1 MTVRDSRRGCRGT
14 VQQAWETNDVDDET
28 LSRLEL
34 TASIVSAYVAKNSV
48 PLGNLPDLVASVH
61 SSLLKLRGPA
71 EPEPVQAVPAVP
83 VKKSVTPD
91 YIISLEDGRKFKSLK
106 RHLSSHYGMSP
117 EQYRA
122 KWNLPADYPM
132 VAPNYAATRSALAKT
147 MGLGRK
153 AAAEAAPAKAAKAPG
168 KRGRPRKAKP

>member
-1 MTVRDSRRGCRGT
+1 
-14 VQQAWETNDVDDET
+14 VDEEQI
-28 LSRLEL
+28 SRLEL
-34 TASIVSAYVAKNSV
+34 TASIVSAYVSKNSV
-48 PLGNLPDLVASVH
+48 PMSNLGDLVSSVH
-61 SSLLKLRGPA
+61 TSLQKLGPVA
-71 EPEPVQAVPAVP
+71 EPEVIAAVPAVP

-91 YIISLEDGRKFKSLK
+91 YLISLEDGRKFKSLK
-106 RHLSSHYGMSP
+106 RHLSTHYGMTP

-153 AAAEAAPAKAAKAPG
+153 AGQTAQAAVKAVAPATPA
-168 KRGRPRKAKP
+168 KRGRPKKA

>member
-1 MTVRDSRRGCRGT
+1 M
-14 VQQAWETNDVDDET
+14 DENQIA
-28 LSRLEL
+28 RLEL
-34 TASIVSAYVAKNSV
+34 TASIVSAYVSKNSV
-48 PLGNLPDLVASVH
+48 PMSNLGDLVSSVH
-61 SSLLKLRGPA
+61 SSLQKLGPTV
-71 EPEPVQAVPAVP
+71 EPEQVQAVPAVP

-106 RHLSSHYGMSP
+106 RHLSTHYGMTP

-122 KWNLPADYPM
+122 KWSLPADYPM

-153 AAAEAAPAKAAKAPG
+153 AGQTVVAAAKPAPAATPA
-168 KRGRPRKAKP
+168 KRGRPRKVT

>member
-1 MTVRDSRRGCRGT
+1 
-14 VQQAWETNDVDDET
+14 VDDEQI
-28 LSRLEL
+28 SRLEL

-48 PLGNLPDLVASVH
+48 PMANLSDLVASVH
-61 SSLLKLRGPA
+61 STLHRLGPA
-71 EPEPVQAVPAVP
+71 SEPEQPQAVPAVAI
-83 VKKSVTPD
+83 KKSVTPD
-91 YIISLEDGRKFKSLK
+91 YLISLEDGRKFKSLK
-106 RHLSSHYGMSP
+106 RHLSTHYGMSP

-153 AAAEAAPAKAAKAPG
+153 AAAVKLAPKAATAEAPAR
-168 KRGRPRKAKP
+168 RGRPRKAKA